1 MIKNMDSSMKKSE
14 VIDLSRCI
22 EGDLV
27 KIVRIRGNSLIRK
40 RLVEMGFLRGRLL
53 KIIKY
58 APLKDPVEVEIGGSH
73 VSLRVCEAAGID
85 VEPVY

>member
-1 MIKNMDSSMKKSE
+1 MIKKMDSIMKKSA
-14 VIDLSRCI
+14 VMDLSSCM

-27 KIVRIRGNSLIRK
+27 KIVRIRGDSLIRK
-40 RLVEMGFLRGRLL
+40 RLIEMGFLRGRIL
-53 KIIKY
+53 KIVKY
-58 APLKDPVEVEIGGSH
+58 APLKDPVEVEVSGSH

>member
-1 MIKNMDSSMKKSE
+1 MIKKMDSIMKKSA
-14 VIDLSRCI
+14 VMDLSSCM

-27 KIVRIRGNSLIRK
+27 KIVRIRGDSLIRK
-40 RLVEMGFLRGRLL
+40 RLIEMGFLRGRVL
-53 KIIKY
+53 KIVKY
-58 APLKDPVEVEIGGSH
+58 APLKDPVEVEVGGSH

>member
-1 MIKNMDSSMKKSE
+1 MDSIMKKSA
-14 VIDLSRCI
+14 VMDLSSCM

-27 KIVRIRGNSLIRK
+27 KIVRIRGDSLIRK
-40 RLVEMGFLRGRLL
+40 RLIEMGFLRGRVL
-53 KIIKY
+53 KIVKY
-58 APLKDPVEVEIGGSH
+58 APLKDPVEVEVGGSH

>member
-1 MIKNMDSSMKKSE
+1 MKKSA
-14 VIDLSRCI
+14 VMDLSSCM

-27 KIVRIRGNSLIRK
+27 KIVRIRGDSLIRK
-40 RLVEMGFLRGRLL
+40 RLIEMGFLRGRVL
-53 KIIKY
+53 KIVKY
-58 APLKDPVEVEIGGSH
+58 APLKDPVEVEVGGSH